1 MKNYRKTR
9 YMILVILIIAGSLL
23 LSSCGIGD
31 EAVDPASWGYDCTVI
46 YDALGGVVNSRE
58 VRETFYMTNS
68 YLFKPSGSTNMLIEP
83 VKDGY
88 LLAGWY
94 TAKEDIVDS
103 EGKVI
108 GYSFKAEDRWDFD
121 EDRVQEDM
129 TLYARW
135 VPQGRVLYVDADT
148 EEVMFTKNITGDSPI
163 QPLSGAAENLIAKT
177 GYTLRGYYADPA
189 GTIPYDF
196 TEYVHQE
203 LIPSNKEVYDKL
215 YEQFPQYFKK
225 IKYVEPSEDE
235 EANPDEDTSQLFINK
250 LGYEITTDDPA
261 VLKQIRQY
269 KDRIYEEA
277 ITYYTENAA
286 DNIVYLK
293 YEEGSY
299 IRVASADDLKM
310 GGRYGF
316 FGSDTSGNPI
326 KGYSIAND
334 IDFKGISLVSVEE
347 FSGQILGNGYT
358 LKNISL
364 NVKSKKID
372 NDSSKT
378 IGLFQNLN
386 GAYIEDLTI
395 QDMEI
400 KMNINSGIPVT
411 VGALAAHGNNT
422 ELNNVHINNLTID
435 TGKGDDGAASYK
447 VGDLFATHS
456 GNKLQN
462 VTGSNIAINASD
474 SAQVELLLEQ

>member
-1 MKNYRKTR
+1 M
-9 YMILVILIIAGSLL
+9 
-23 LSSCGIGD
+23 
-31 EAVDPASWGYDCTVI
+31 
-46 YDALGGVVNSRE
+46 
-58 VRETFYMTNS
+58 
-68 YLFKPSGSTNMLIEP
+68 
-83 VKDGY
+83 
-88 LLAGWY
+88 
-94 TAKEDIVDS
+94 
-103 EGKVI
+103 
-108 GYSFKAEDRWDFD
+108 
-121 EDRVQEDM
+121 
-129 TLYARW
+129 
-135 VPQGRVLYVDADT
+135 
-148 EEVMFTKNITGDSPI
+148 
-163 QPLSGAAENLIAKT
+163 
-177 GYTLRGYYADPA
+177 
-189 GTIPYDF
+189 
-196 TEYVHQE
+196 
-203 LIPSNKEVYDKL
+203 
-215 YEQFPQYFKK
+215 
-225 IKYVEPSEDE
+225 
-235 EANPDEDTSQLFINK
+235 
-250 LGYEITTDDPA
+250 
-261 VLKQIRQY
+261 KQIRQY

-447 VGDLFATHS
+447 VGDLFATHI